1 MKVSELMSSKVE
13 FTTPTS
19 STKVAARQMHD
30 QHVGALP
37 VMSDQKLVGIVTDR
51 DICCKVTATGRDA
64 CWTKVEEIMVKDVI
78 TCFDDLSDSD
88 AANIMIDHRIRRL
101 AVLNHENSMVGFLS
115 VDDLARSS
123 HELASSVLEASTPV
137 H

>member
-1 MKVSELMSSKVE
+1 M
-13 FTTPTS
+13 T
-19 STKVAARQMHD
+19 
-30 QHVGALP
+30 
-37 VMSDQKLVGIVTDR
+37 
-51 DICCKVTATGRDA
+51 
-64 CWTKVEEIMVKDVI
+64 KDVL

-88 AANIMIDHRIRRL
+88 AAKIMVDNRVRRL

>member
-1 MKVSELMSSKVE
+1 
-13 FTTPTS
+13 
-19 STKVAARQMHD
+19 MHD

-37 VMSDQKLVGIVTDR
+37 VVVDEQLVGIITDR

-64 CWTKVEEIMVKDVI
+64 SWTKVEEVMTKDVV
-78 TCFDDLSDSD
+78 TCLDDLDTSD
-88 AANIMIDHRIRRL
+88 AANIMIDHNIRRL
-101 AVLNHENSMVGFLS
+101 AVLNHQSALVGFLS

-123 HELASSVLEASTPV
+123 YELASSVLEASRTV

>member
-1 MKVSELMSSKVE
+1 MKVSNLMSSKVE

-19 STKVAARQMHD
+19 TTKEAARQMHD
-30 QHVGALP
+30 EHVGALP
-37 VMSDQKLVGIVTDR
+37 VVVDEQLVGIITDR

-64 CWTKVEEIMVKDVI
+64 GWTKVEEVMTKDVV
-78 TCFDDLSDSD
+78 TCLDDLDTSD
-88 AANIMIDHRIRRL
+88 AANIMIDHNIRRL
-101 AVLNHENSMVGFLS
+101 AVLNHQSALVGFLS

-123 HELASSVLEASTPV
+123 YELASSVLEASRTV